1 MPWNPLFPAATSTV
15 PVEINSLVMSFL
27 WHLFLFTSLAGLV
40 MWHNPG
46 DKLCSFK
53 IPMNPEF
60 LYHIRAFSGIA
71 LRSLCLLS
79 WKRQIIP
86 PTHESLAGEKK
97 NLSFDLTKAV
107 KIRDYLVLFCTV
119 QAILSNK
126 VLRRRTL
133 CSNNAQNDFL
143 RIHSDVFFR
152 ACSNCPH

>member
-1 MPWNPLFPAATSTV
+1 MPWNPLSPAATSTV

-60 LYHIRAFSGIA
+60 LLSHPGIFWNSAAIFVSAFVKASNYPTNT
-71 LRSLCLLS
+71 
-79 WKRQIIP
+79 WKPGWR
-86 PTHESLAGEKK
+86 KK
-97 NLSFDLTKAV
+97 NLWFDLTKAV